1 MYPYLCKI
9 YVPCQPLLWYTYS
22 EVVDM
27 STSKAQLEASARY
40 IGKLDDIKIRVP
52 AGDRQ
57 KYRDFA
63 AAHGYSLNALV
74 VALLDA
80 AMRGD
85 VPVSPKS
92 N

>member
-1 MYPYLCKI
+1 
-9 YVPCQPLLWYTYS
+9 
-22 EVVDM
+22 M

-57 KYRDFA
+57 KYKDFA

-85 VPVSPKS
+85 IPVPQKS
-92 N
+92 E

>member
-1 MYPYLCKI
+1 MA
-9 YVPCQPLLWYTYS
+9 T
-22 EVVDM
+22 
-27 STSKAQLEASARY
+27 KAHLAGNARY
-40 IGKLDDIKIRVP
+40 LEKLDDIKIRVP

-57 KYRDFA
+57 KYKDFA

-85 VPVSPKS
+85 VPVSQKS
-92 N
+92 E

>member
-1 MYPYLCKI
+1 MA
-9 YVPCQPLLWYTYS
+9 T
-22 EVVDM
+22 
-27 STSKAQLEASARY
+27 KAHLAGNARY
-40 IGKLDDIKIRVP
+40 LEKLDDIKIRVP

-57 KYRDFA
+57 KYKDFA

-85 VPVSPKS
+85 VPVLQKS
-92 N
+92 E